1 MIVGDSQSIVNVSQM
16 ARMVGLSR
24 QRFWQLATEG
34 VFLMPVYDIRT
45 RRPFFDQPMQETNL
59 KIRQTNYGLN
69 NRPILFYSRRPSVEL
84 ETAQPKSKRSNESKP
99 APKYRS
105 LIDGLKQLG
114 MMSVTSTQ
122 VEKAI
127 QNLYPTGLPSE
138 EGEVLRTI
146 FVELMR
152 RNS

>member
-1 MIVGDSQSIVNVSQM
+1 MMEDSQSIVNVSQM

-34 VFLMPVYDIRT
+34 VFTMPVYDIRT
-45 RRPFFDQPMQETNL
+45 KRPFFDGQMQETNMRV
-59 KIRQTNYGLN
+59 RQTNFGLN
-69 NRPILFYSRRPSVEL
+69 NRPILFYSRRSSAEL
-84 ETAQPKSKRSNESKP
+84 KTAQPKSKRSSESKP

-152 RNS
+152 RDS